1 MSDRKSAIYKYTLVF
16 YIVLWV
22 SGCHQF
28 DAEEQGSIFFKANG
42 KEVSIETFNKEV
54 SEMMDEMGVPALS
67 LAIIENDEVVFYEAY
82 GVKRQGEGQKA
93 YQINYLPHA
102 FAATE
107 QKIGE
112 RIDKETVFN
121 GASLS
126 KTWLVFVALQLV
138 DEGKLDLDKPMYQ
151 YMTHDRLAY
160 DERYKLITPRM
171 ILSHC
176 SGIENWPFQ
185 GEFRNKL
192 EILAEP
198 GEEFVYSG
206 EGYNYLSE
214 VIELLLQQSYEEYV
228 TERVIEP
235 LKLKNTYLRY
245 KEEDGEPVDNGG
257 PWNYTSGHTFG
268 NGQYFIKN
276 IKTEPAYGNHF
287 TAKEYAR
294 LVVAMFNT
302 SHLSLDRKHD
312 LLEPQVRIDE
322 SEVYYGP
329 GFELNFIQGDTIISH
344 GGDSPGYKNLMFYS
358 PVKKRGFVLLTN
370 NDRGKSMAAKLN
382 ELTVNLNL
390 DLYLT
395 PASDLT
401 LTIQYPSTTLSLL
414 KTFDEKDSAGMF
426 LALEEMK
433 AEGKT
438 DPMTYWGLG
447 HLFTDYGDNNR
458 IVQKVLEDGKAL
470 FPEHALT
477 HVLLGGYY
485 MDNED
490 YELALENLNKGKA
503 LNFSDW
509 NIDDKI
515 KTCEEH
521 LAAHK

>member
-1 MSDRKSAIYKYTLVF
+1 MSDRKSAIYKYTLMF

-28 DAEEQGSIFFKANG
+28 DAKAQDSTFFKANG
-42 KEVSIETFNKEV
+42 KDVNIETFNQGV

-82 GVKRQGEGQKA
+82 GVKRQGEGKKA

-102 FAATE
+102 FAATG
-107 QKIGE
+107 QTMGE
-112 RIDKETVFN
+112 KVNRETVFN

-151 YMTHDRLAY
+151 YMTHERLAD

-176 SGIENWPFQ
+176 SGIENWPFL
-185 GEFRNKL
+185 GEFPNKL
-192 EILAEP
+192 EILTEP

-214 VIELLLQQSYEEYV
+214 VMELLLQQSYEEFV
-228 TERVIEP
+228 TERVIKP
-235 LKLKNTYLRY
+235 LKLENTYLKY
-245 KEEDGEPVDNGG
+245 KEENGEPTLKGG
-257 PWNYTSGHTFG
+257 PWNYTSAHTFG

-287 TAKEYAR
+287 TAEDYAK
-294 LVVAMFNT
+294 LVVNMFNT
-302 SHLSLDRKHD
+302 SHLSVDRKRD
-312 LLEPQVRIDE
+312 MLEPQVRIGE
-322 SEVYYGP
+322 STVYYGP
-329 GFELNFIQGDTIISH
+329 GFELNFIEGDTIISH
-344 GGDSPGYKNLMFYS
+344 GGDNPGYKNLMFYS
-358 PVKKRGFVLLTN
+358 PVKKRGFVLLAN

-382 ELTVNLNL
+382 EMTVNLNL
-390 DLYLT
+390 DLYLA

-401 LTIQYPSTTLSLL
+401 LTIQYPSAALSLL
-414 KTFDEKDSAGMF
+414 KTYDEKDSAGMF
-426 LALEEMK
+426 SALEELK
-433 AEGKT
+433 AEGKI
-438 DPMTYWGLG
+438 DAMAFSGLG
-447 HLFTDYGDNNR
+447 HLFIDYGDNQ
-458 IVQKVLEDGKAL
+458 IAQKVLEDAKAF

-477 HVLLGGYY
+477 YCLLGEYY
-485 MDNED
+485 LDNED
-490 YELALENLNKGKA
+490 YKLALENFNKGKA

-509 NIDDKI
+509 DIDEKI
-515 KTCEEH
+515 KTCKEN
-521 LAAHK
+521 LVRNK